1 MSDEDERTDA
11 ESDTLQLEPDP
22 EEESVAPYE
31 VLVQWKRGAPHE
43 HAETIDAP
51 TDRMALLLAKRN
63 IDTRQE
69 PLSIWVVPR
78 EEVSRTQ
85 PEDPTLKFGTDRSYR
100 NISWYAENKVE
111 IPDQQAEKPLADG
124 SNQQE
129 S

>member
-1 MSDEDERTDA
+1 MTEEKDLADA

-22 EEESVAPYE
+22 EAGSAEPYE

-63 IDTRQE
+63 IDMRQE

-78 EEVSRTQ
+78 KEVSRSDQ
-85 PEDPTLKFGTDRSYR
+85 EDPTLSVGTDRSYR
-100 NISWYAENKVE
+100 QISWYAENQV
-111 IPDQQAEKPLADG
+111 DVSDQAEDPASEG
-124 SNQQE
+124 ANQQE

>member
-1 MSDEDERTDA
+1 MTDETELADA

-22 EEESVAPYE
+22 EAGSVRPYE

-63 IDTRQE
+63 IDMRQE

-78 EEVSRTQ
+78 EAVSRTD
-85 PEDPTLKFGTDRSYR
+85 PEDPTLSVDTDRSYR
-100 NISWYAENKVE
+100 QISWYAKNKV
-111 IPDQQAEKPLADG
+111 DVSDQAEEPAAE
-124 SNQQE
+124 SANQQE